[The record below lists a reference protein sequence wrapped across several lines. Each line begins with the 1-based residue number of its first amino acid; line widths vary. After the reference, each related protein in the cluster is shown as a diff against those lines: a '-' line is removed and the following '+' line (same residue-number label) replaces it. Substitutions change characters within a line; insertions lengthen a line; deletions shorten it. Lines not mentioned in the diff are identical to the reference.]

1 MSSIEEAILALKDG
15 RFVLVHDEAGREDE
29 IDIVIA
35 AEKVTPHH
43 IATLRRVAG
52 GLICIAVG
60 NEIAAKL
67 GLVFMHDMM
76 QDFSRINPIF
86 NRLAFGK
93 APYGDMPSFSISVNH
108 RSTRTGI
115 TDMDRAVTIRE
126 MAEVCK
132 RISSTGVEDFSKN
145 FRSPGHV
152 PILIASEKLLA
163 GRAGHTELCI
173 HLMNMAGLAPAVT
186 VCEMLDSRTYKAL
199 SIDKALTYAGKN
211 NIPLLESNQ
220 IRSYVYQN
228 VN

>member
-1 MSSIEEAILALKDG
+1 MSSIEGAILALKDG

-29 IDIVIA
+29 IDLVIA
-35 AEKVTPHH
+35 AEKITPHH

-52 GLICIAVG
+52 GLICLAVG

-86 NRLAFGK
+86 NKLAVGK
-93 APYGDMPSFSISVNH
+93 APYGDMPSFSISINH
-108 RSTRTGI
+108 RSTHTGI
-115 TDMDRAVTIRE
+115 TDMDRAVTIRR

-132 RISSTGVEDFSKN
+132 KINSTGVEDFSSN

-152 PILIASEKLLA
+152 PILIASERLA

-186 VCEMLDSRTYKAL
+186 VCEMLDSKTYKAL
-199 SIDKALTYAGKN
+199 SIDKAMNYAGKN

-228 VN
+228 VH